1 MLVLVYTS
9 GYIIIQNDN
18 IIYIYMLNLIKS
30 L

>member
-9 GYIIIQNDN
+9 GCIIIQNDN